1 MPVRMRYWGKLG
13 AFAGGLSRLLLG
25 AAFFLLPTRIG
36 PVFIAGPLPRNIVS
50 AVEGAV
56 VVGGLSAI
64 DAGLFTIGILRNS
77 ILKYESALKADF

>member
-1 MPVRMRYWGKLG
+1 
-13 AFAGGLSRLLLG
+13 
-25 AAFFLLPTRIG
+25 
-36 PVFIAGPLPRNIVS
+36 VFIAGPLPRNIVS